1 MDDLSLSCCHHL
13 LVCNPPCLSHPW
25 HLALIIH
32 LCVVWWFRE
41 GGMEG
46 FIAGAPS
53 FRHRRRSLVRRVGR
67 PVAQPL
73 RTLAHNLMRSVPPA
87 APSATASMYINLSHS
102 ANPLCSGCTRFHSSH
117 SILASAFACKTSGF
131 SGRPWGFIILSG
143 FGWLMRIK
151 GENLMYQNIFLSK
164 GGSSGHL
171 R

>member
-102 ANPLCSGCTRFHSSH
+102 ANPLWLHSFSFFPFHPCFCLRLQNVWIFWSTLGLH
-117 SILASAFACKTSGF
+117 N
-131 SGRPWGFIILSG
+131 FIWI
-143 FGWLMRIK
+143 WLVNENK
-151 GENLMYQNIFLSK
+151 G
-164 GGSSGHL
+164 
-171 R
+171 